1 MSARI
6 IDLSVPLEND
16 VKADPPGS
24 GPSIQYYA
32 HGDMVPLLQ
41 GYFPGLAREDLPDG
55 EGWAIERINLST
67 HNGTHLDAPWHYA
80 STMDRGKPA
89 ATIDEI
95 PLDWCYRPGVKLD
108 FRSLPDGHV
117 VSAAEVEAELGG
129 SATSWSHWTSSS

>member
-41 GYFPGLAREDLPDG
+41 GYFPGLAREDLPGG
-55 EGWAIERINLST
+55 EGWAIERISLST
-67 HNGTHLDAPWHYA
+67 HNGTHLDAPWHYPRPWIAA
-80 STMDRGKPA
+80 SLPPPSTR
-89 ATIDEI
+89 
-95 PLDWCYRPGVKLD
+95 
-108 FRSLPDGHV
+108 FRSIGVTGPG
-117 VSAAEVEAELGG
+117 
-129 SATSWSHWTSSS
+129 SSSISARFRTDTS

>member
-1 MSARI
+1 MSVRI

-24 GPSIQYYA
+24 RPSIQYCA
-32 HGDMVPLLQ
+32 HGVMVPLLQ
-41 GYFPGLAREDLPDG
+41 GYFPGLAREGLPDG

-95 PLDWCYRPGVKLD
+95 PLDVTGPG
-108 FRSLPDGHV
+108 
-117 VSAAEVEAELGG
+117 
-129 SATSWSHWTSSS
+129 SSSISARCPTDTW